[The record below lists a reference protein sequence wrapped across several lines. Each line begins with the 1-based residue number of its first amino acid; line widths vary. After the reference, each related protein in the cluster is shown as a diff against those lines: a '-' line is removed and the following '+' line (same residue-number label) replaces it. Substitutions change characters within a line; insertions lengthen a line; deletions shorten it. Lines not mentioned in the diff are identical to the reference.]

1 MTIIEKLAEIFV
13 SFPGIGPRQAKRFVF
28 FLLTRGAPYIDELIK
43 LLQNLKKD
51 IKQCPVCFRYFA
63 KGAATESRCQ
73 VCRDSHRDTNVLMIV
88 CRDVDLE
95 TIEKSGVYAGQY
107 FVLGGTLPILEKN
120 PERRLRSRELL
131 KVVEKMSK
139 ENLREIILAMNTDPE
154 GENTADFVHKL
165 LEPLVKKYNLKISLL
180 GRGLST
186 GAELEYADADTL
198 KNALK
203 NRTWQ
208 NWNNLYYSGRI
219 SIKPQTKG
227 YTWIVH

>member
-1 MTIIEKLAEIFV
+1 VTIIEKLTEIFG

-28 FLLTRGAPYIDELIK
+28 FLLTRGASYIDELIR

-51 IKQCPVCFRYFA
+51 IRQCPVCFRYFSKVVA
-63 KGAATESRCQ
+63 VENRCQ
-73 VCRDSHRDTNVLMIV
+73 VCRDSHRDADVLMIV

-95 TIEKSGVYAGQY
+95 IIEKSGAYIGQY
-107 FVLGGTLPILEKN
+107 FILGGTLPILEKN

-139 ENLREIILAMNTDPE
+139 ENLKEIILAMNADPE
-154 GENTADFVHKL
+154 GENTADFLYKL
-165 LEPLVKKYNLKISLL
+165 LEPLVKKHQIKISLL

-198 KNALK
+198 KNALR
-203 NRTWQ
+203 NRA
-208 NWNNLYYSGRI
+208 
-219 SIKPQTKG
+219 
-227 YTWIVH
+227 